1 MSRRFSLRHLPIAS
15 AAIALLLCPAL
26 SLHAQDSSVLT
37 GQDAFTNYAKEKPGV
52 TRKLTVADLPAPY
65 ATKGVDNGAD
75 MVKRPEGAIPQAPEG
90 FKVSLYYTG
99 LNQPRLIRKAPN
111 GDLFV
116 ALSYENKV
124 MVFRGVDSEGKAKE
138 VSTFADNLSQPF
150 GIAFYPAGP
159 NPKWIYIGNTD
170 AVVRFPYKNGDLK
183 ATGPVQK
190 LADLPGGG

>member
-37 GQDAFTNYAKEKPGV
+37 GQDAFTNYSKEKPGV

-75 MVKRPEGAIPQAPEG
+75 MVKRPEGAMPQAPEG

-111 GDLFV
+111 GDMFV

-124 MVFRGVDSEGKAKE
+124 MVFRGVDAEGKPKE

-183 ATGPVQK
+183 ASGPAEK
-190 LADLPGGG
+190 LT